1 MVIPIMKGCMPFG
14 RAYNGLQSNLKR
26 FNLLNKDIRA
36 PFHVPFWSPPRAWPK
51 CVCCGYLS
59 LSLVLSIRTGIESV
73 RSRRHSE
80 KRVFLVLVFWC
91 STHGP
96 PLIGDTNCAPCD
108 ETQELDLSSGISW
121 TKLKPIRIFINTRAK
136 SFHRTDYLVCSFEP
150 YEICCHF

>member
-14 RAYNGLQSNLKR
+14 RAHNGLQSNLKR

-96 PLIGDTNCAPCD
+96 PCD